1 MVYEGAFL
9 VKKIEYPGK
18 HRDHTS
24 GESKTCYLYFPDT
37 ISLVFAGDI
46 NFSDP
51 VRSGVKKHLYEYSD
65 TLKRLAPY
73 IREADVAF
81 GNLESPFVPEKAL
94 SAKNK
99 GAKVIFLNAEKQ
111 SSSALR
117 LV

>member
-1 MVYEGAFL
+1 MVDEGAFL
-9 VKKIEYPGK
+9 VKRIEYPGK
-18 HRDHTS
+18 HRDHTG
-24 GESKTCYLYFPDT
+24 GEQKTCYLYFPDT

-51 VRSGVKKHLYEYSD
+51 VRSDVKKHLYGYND
-65 TLKRLAPY
+65 TLSRLASY

-99 GAKVIFLNAEKQ
+99 GAKLIFLNAEKQ